1 MLYAFP
7 ILIAAMLAY
16 MFWHAGYSMRR
27 DRILAQRSV
36 RRLPSTAARIRHRRS
51 EPTGL
56 R

>member
-27 DRILAQRSV
+27 DRILTQRSMKSLGSRF
-36 RRLPSTAARIRHRRS
+36 RRRR
-51 EPTGL
+51 PHP
-56 R
+56 

>member
-27 DRILAQRSV
+27 DRILTQRSV
-36 RRLPSTAARIRHRRS
+36 KPLGSRFRSRRS
-51 EPTGL
+51 QP
-56 R
+56 